1 MTSFDSR
8 VTKVIEWAISEGLR
22 DDVNIGLLHG
32 AAAMFF
38 DPPDRKAA
46 VLECV
51 RRILADRLM
60 VISSLVGDEYVP
72 YEAEVEDLVEMVETN
87 FPYEDDG
94 ETYREDYIFLYWF
107 TNTQKGD
114 EKARGLT

>member
-1 MTSFDSR
+1 
-8 VTKVIEWAISEGLR
+8 
-22 DDVNIGLLHG
+22 
-32 AAAMFF
+32 
-38 DPPDRKAA
+38 
-46 VLECV
+46 
-51 RRILADRLM
+51 M